1 MPGFGVWEIS
11 FWHSAVKVLA
21 VLSGLLG
28 AFFLGIHF
36 LKKGGAFH
44 REEPRCI
51 RVLETHR
58 LTPRTTLHLV
68 AVGRARI
75 LLGETGERLTLLTAL
90 PSQFAEEP
98 AEPGE
103 EPLAAGKTGER

>member
-28 AFFLGIHF
+28 TFFLGVLF
-36 LKKGGAFH
+36 LKRNGAFH
-44 REEPRCI
+44 RKEPRCI

-58 LTPRTTLHLV
+58 LTPKTTLHLV

-90 PSQFAEEP
+90 PSRAAEEP
-98 AEPGE
+98 AESREVPV
-103 EPLAAGKTGER
+103 AAGKTG